1 MCPPKIVAFDLRTDR
16 QLFAYELP
24 ADQVRQDS
32 LHSNIVVDV
41 RVHQPDACQQAHAYV
56 TDVWRYGVVVFS
68 LAAFRS
74 WRTTNH
80 LYLPTP
86 QHSDYTLHGLNFQ
99 WTDGVFGL
107 SLGDV
112 QVVANGQQQHTA
124 GDRAIF
130 FHPMSSYA
138 EFVVSAAV
146 LQNETLWTVDG
157 GQGAA
162 GAFRQ
167 IGERGADGQS
177 STSGID
183 RQGVQFFNLIHQ
195 DAVGCWD
202 ATRPYGWPA
211 LGVVARDNRTL
222 VFPNDMKVDREPEQ
236 VSVVQ

>member
-1 MCPPKIVAFDLRTDR
+1 M
-16 QLFAYELP
+16 
-24 ADQVRQDS
+24 
-32 LHSNIVVDV
+32 VDV
-41 RVHQPDACQQAHAYV
+41 RVERPDACETAHAYV

-107 SLGDV
+107 TLAPAQRHG
-112 QVVANGQQQHTA
+112 A
-124 GDRAIF
+124 DRTVF
-130 FHPMSSYA
+130 FHPMSSYG
-138 EFVVSAAV
+138 EFAVGASV

-162 GAFRQ
+162 GAFVQ
-167 IGERGADGQS
+167 IGDRGTDGQS
-177 STSGID
+177 STAGID
-183 RQGVQFFNLIHQ
+183 RNGVQFYNLIHQ

-202 ATRPYGWPA
+202 ATRPYGWTSLA
-211 LGVVARDNRTL
+211 VVARDNETL
-222 VFPNDMKVDREPEQ
+222 VFPNDMKIDGEEEQ
-236 VSVVQ
+236 VSVGIRVVCRR